1 MKKSILI
8 GLAVLLAAGA
18 SFWLGRQSR
27 SDRGPAAAAD
37 GALYWYDPMRPD
49 QHFEQPGKSPFMDM
63 QLVPKYAEAG
73 DTAVISIDPR
83 TAQNLG
89 VRTAPVRQ
97 GPLPT
102 SVQANGAVEA
112 DERRIEVVQSRTTG
126 WVERLEVR
134 AVNDPVHRGQLLAA
148 IYSPDLLAA
157 QQELL
162 LALRAGA
169 AGGLVAGARQRLSL
183 LGLSDRQIS
192 HIERTGQA
200 DRRVAFYAPIDGI
213 VAELGVRQGMQVN
226 PGMTLFKLVDL
237 SSIWITAEIP
247 EARVS
252 GVAVGQPATAHVAAL
267 PGQVFGGE
275 VDYVY
280 PEVMAET
287 RTLKVRIALR
297 NPGLLLKPGMFASVT
312 VGSGAQRETLLV
324 PSEAVIRT
332 GSRDVVILAE
342 GDGRFRPVSVVVGL
356 EAGEQ
361 TEIRAGV
368 KAGQLVVTSGQFL
381 LDSEANLRG
390 ALERLGS
397 STGEKP

>member
-1 MKKSILI
+1 MKKSFLI
-8 GLAVLLAAGA
+8 GLALLTVAGA

-27 SDRGPAAAAD
+27 SNSGPTPAAEN
-37 GALYWYDPMRPD
+37 ALYWYDPMRPD
-49 QHFEQPGKSPFMDM
+49 QHFVQPGKSPFMDM

-134 AVNDPVHRGQLLAA
+134 AANDPVRRGQLLAE

-162 LALRAGA
+162 LALRAGD
-169 AGGLVAGARQRLSL
+169 AGGLIAGARQRLSL
-183 LGLSDRQIS
+183 LGLSGQQIAQV
-192 HIERTGQA
+192 ERSGKA
-200 DRRVAFYAPIDGI
+200 DRRVAFYAPGDGI
-213 VAELGVRQGMQVN
+213 VTELGIRQGMQVN

-237 SSIWITAEIP
+237 SRVWITAEIP
-247 EARVS
+247 EARVE
-252 GVAVGQPATAHVAAL
+252 GVAVGQAATASVAAL
-267 PGQVFGGE
+267 PGQVFQGQ

-280 PEVMAET
+280 PEVVAET
-287 RTLKVRIALR
+287 RTLKVRIAVPNR
-297 NPGLLLKPGMFASVT
+297 GLLLKPGMYASVT
-312 VGSGAQRETLLV
+312 VGSGAPREALLV

-332 GSRDVVILAE
+332 GTRDVVILADGE
-342 GDGRFRPVSVVVGL
+342 GRFRPVSVVVGA
-356 EAGEQ
+356 EVGEQ
-361 TEIRAGV
+361 TEIRAGL

-390 ALERLGS
+390 ALDRL
-397 STGEKP
+397 EAPPEAAP